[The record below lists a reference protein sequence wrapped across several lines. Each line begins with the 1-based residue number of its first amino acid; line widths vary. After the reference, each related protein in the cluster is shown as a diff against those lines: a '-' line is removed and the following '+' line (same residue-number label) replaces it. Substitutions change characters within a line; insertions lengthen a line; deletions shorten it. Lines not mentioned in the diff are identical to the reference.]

1 MTRLRSLFIIAP
13 FAYRIALSVLCRRD
27 THEIG
32 ILRYTY
38 SLRNTVCTVQ
48 TYHRSHESLA
58 GCPSTICRGQFKDL
72 MTHSSSDEAGDDEDE
87 EGERA
92 AVVVGRHFEVHQHV
106 YAVQAIEGTKVSAKV
121 VWPLHQNGF
130 VDFEIDN
137 AAT

>member
-1 MTRLRSLFIIAP
+1 
-13 FAYRIALSVLCRRD
+13 
-27 THEIG
+27 
-32 ILRYTY
+32 
-38 SLRNTVCTVQ
+38 
-48 TYHRSHESLA
+48 
-58 GCPSTICRGQFKDL
+58 

-92 AVVVGRHFEVHQHV
+92 VVVVGRHFEVHQHV

-137 AAT
+137 AATWI